1 MVAVFSPQPEPAYN
15 QTMTSRTIVAALM
28 LVAAAAVAILVLSN
42 LDREPNVELPGPVK
56 ESPVPGSTATPKT

>member
-1 MVAVFSPQPEPAYN
+1 M
-15 QTMTSRTIVAALM
+15 AALM